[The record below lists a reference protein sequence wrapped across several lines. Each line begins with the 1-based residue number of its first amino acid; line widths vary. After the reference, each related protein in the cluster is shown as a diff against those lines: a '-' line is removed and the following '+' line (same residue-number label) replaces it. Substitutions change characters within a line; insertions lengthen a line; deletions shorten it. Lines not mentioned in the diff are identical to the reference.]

1 MIFKL
6 LMYIVLGYFAYQYFI
21 KPLGIGGK
29 SEAKKVKEVDDDMI
43 TIKMKKSSQK
53 NRKGGDYVEYEE
65 VD

>member
-6 LMYIVLGYFAYQYFI
+6 LTYIILGYFAYQYFI
-21 KPLGIGGK
+21 KPLGLGGSK
-29 SEAKKVKEVDDDMI
+29 NRKVRDADDDVI
-43 TIKMKKSSQK
+43 TVKLKKTSQK

>member
-6 LMYIVLGYFAYQYFI
+6 LTYIVLGYFAYQYFI

-29 SEAKKVKEVDDDMI
+29 SAAKKVKDIDDDI
-43 TIKMKKSSQK
+43 VTIKMKKSSQQ

-65 VD
+65 VE